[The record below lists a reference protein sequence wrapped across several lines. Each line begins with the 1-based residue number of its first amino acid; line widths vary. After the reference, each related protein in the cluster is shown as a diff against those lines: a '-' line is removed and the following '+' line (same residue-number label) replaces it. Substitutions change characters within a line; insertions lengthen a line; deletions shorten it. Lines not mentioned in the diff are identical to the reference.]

1 MRICF
6 KFLNPSNHADSPQIQ
21 QTKPT
26 TLQKVKRDF
35 SFIAIVNEKSAL
47 AVHKFLLTA
56 FFQNIPL
63 WTKDNETNG
72 FLLVYILNQGKD

>member
-47 AVHKFLLTA
+47 AVHKF
-56 FFQNIPL
+56 PL